1 MHTTSAPRNIQVMK
15 VRDLYLSTKHPNYQ
29 LARFILDKEHSDR
42 DEPEVVESLRD
53 TIPTIAALR
62 DLLFSDQLYENQEL
76 FDRWCRA
83 LESGVLRGTF
93 KSTPQPIESSI
104 TAWHEAHFRFV
115 PNTLYIFTRFRYKPF
130 CYLPNFIDL
139 NYGTLCHRDSPD
151 IS

>member
-1 MHTTSAPRNIQVMK
+1 MPTTSAPRNIQVMK

-29 LARFILDKEHSDR
+29 LARFILDKEQSDR
-42 DEPEVVESLRD
+42 NEPEVVESLRD

-104 TAWHEAHFRFV
+104 TAWHEAHFRLQ
-115 PNTLYIFTRFRYKPF
+115 PSTIYIISRFRYKPF
-130 CYLPNFIDL
+130 CFPLIL
-139 NYGTLCHRDSPD
+139 
-151 IS
+151 